1 MEHEKYIEL
10 LKNSRSIADI
20 KSVAKMFKED
30 IEQNYTQFE
39 NSLIGFR
46 AMRMAKLNGFELNS
60 DITFMVAAIDYINES
75 NSIFGF
81 TTIGSIDRK
90 TWKERLENL
99 IKCIRTMTKYAY
111 LGDEELRMGVE
122 YLNGKFYY
130 VYHNQFG
137 QEEFEKLINKV
148 VEEEENETH

>member
-10 LKNSRSIADI
+10 LKNSRSIDDI
-20 KSVAKMFKED
+20 KSIAKTIKED
-30 IEQNYTQFE
+30 FEQNYTAFE

-46 AMRMAKLNGFELNS
+46 VIRMAKLNGFELNS
-60 DITFMVAAIDYINES
+60 DITFMIAAIDYINES

-81 TTIGSIDRK
+81 TTISSIDRK

-99 IKCIRTMTKYAY
+99 IKCIRILTKYAY
-111 LGDEELRMGVE
+111 FGDEELRMGVE

-137 QEEFEKLINKV
+137 QEEFEKFINKV
-148 VEEEENETH
+148 VEEENK